1 MLFCII
7 LLASLLAAGL
17 GIFAFG
23 LFPATVGCFIAVF
36 AVSYVALVLLYLL
49 FCALVCLFVDKKKP
63 IEREYP
69 LCRGLIGHLADFVML
84 HLGVRFEA
92 EGTDKIPQDRRFLMV
107 CNHLGAFDP
116 ICMMGRLRKYEIS
129 CISKPSNMKIPVL
142 ARLAYGMGYLPIDRE
157 NDRNAL
163 KTILQAADYLKRDV
177 CSICIYPE
185 GTRSRDGKLLPFHA
199 GSFKIAQ
206 RGNVPLV
213 IACISGSDRVFKNF
227 PLRPTRVRLRVLETI
242 PAERVKAMSTQE
254 LSDYSRKLIEGNL

>member
-1 MLFCII
+1 MLLISVFLIAA
-7 LLASLLAAGL
+7 LLCTAAYVFMSGGFMFWGCVGVFALSFLAAH
-17 GIFAFG
+17 
-23 LFPATVGCFIAVF
+23 VV
-36 AVSYVALVLLYLL
+36 YLL
-49 FCALVCLFVDKKKP
+49 GGAVLCLFVNRKEAIKKQ
-63 IEREYP
+63 YP
-69 LCRGLIGHLADFVML
+69 LCRNYIGDLADLVML
-84 HLGVRFEA
+84 YLGVKLHATGLEKLP
-92 EGTDKIPQDRRFLMV
+92 TDRRFLMV
-107 CNHLGAFDP
+107 CNHRGAFDP
-116 ICMMGRLRKYEIS
+116 ICMMGKLRKHEIS
-129 CISKPSNMKIPVL
+129 CVSKPSNMKIPVL
-142 ARLAYGMGYLPIDRE
+142 ARIAYGMGYLPIDRE

-163 KTILQAADYLKRDV
+163 KSILQAADYIKRDV
-177 CSICIYPE
+177 CSMCIYPE